1 MKPFLMTATAAAA
14 LALVACS
21 PSAPDADPSPVRPYE
36 DDIVIDESAVET
48 PADDMAG
55 EMTDD
60 IAANS
65 LTDIIAQNADLST
78 FASALDAAG
87 VSEKLAEG
95 GPYTVFAPTNEAF
108 ANMPPEQ
115 LEMLLAPENK
125 DKLVRV
131 IEYHVVPGKIMAADI
146 PPEAENGMTSS
157 LNNLDMAAR
166 TTEDG
171 KVMVNTSTVTSA
183 DIEASNGVVHI
194 VDTVIVPR
202 MSE

>member
-1 MKPFLMTATAAAA
+1 MKAILMTATAAAA
-14 LALVACS
+14 IALVACS
-21 PSAPDADPSPVRPYE
+21 PSAPEASQDPVQPYE
-36 DDIVIDESAVET
+36 EDIVIDETTGEAQAEDASA
-48 PADDMAG
+48 
-55 EMTDD
+55 EMPDEAT
-60 IAANS
+60 ANS
-65 LTDIIAQNADLST
+65 LTGIIAENPDLST
-78 FASALDAAG
+78 FALALDAAG
-87 VSEKLAEG
+87 VAEKLGED

-125 DKLVRV
+125 DKLIRV
-131 IEYHVVPGKIMAADI
+131 IEYHIVPGKIMAADI
-146 PPEAENGMTSS
+146 PPESENVMTSS

-171 KVMVNTSTVTSA
+171 KVRVNTATVTSA

>member
-1 MKPFLMTATAAAA
+1 MKAILMTATAAAA
-14 LALVACS
+14 IALVACS
-21 PSAPDADPSPVRPYE
+21 PSAPEASQDPVQPYE
-36 DDIVIDESAVET
+36 EDIVIDETSGEAQAEDASA
-48 PADDMAG
+48 
-55 EMTDD
+55 EMPDEAT
-60 IAANS
+60 ANS
-65 LTDIIAQNADLST
+65 LTGIIAENSDLST
-78 FASALDAAG
+78 FTLALDAAG
-87 VSEKLAEG
+87 VAEKLGED

-125 DKLVRV
+125 DKLIRV
-131 IEYHVVPGKIMAADI
+131 IEYHIVPGKIMAADI
-146 PPEAENGMTSS
+146 PPESENVMTSS

-171 KVMVNTSTVTSA
+171 KVRVNTATVTSA

>member
-1 MKPFLMTATAAAA
+1 MKPILMTATAAAA
-14 LALVACS
+14 IALVACS
-21 PSAPDADPSPVRPYE
+21 PSAPEASQDPVQPYE
-36 DDIVIDESAVET
+36 EDIVIDETSGEAQAEDASA
-48 PADDMAG
+48 
-55 EMTDD
+55 EMPDEAT
-60 IAANS
+60 ANS
-65 LTDIIAQNADLST
+65 LTGIIAENPDLST
-78 FASALDAAG
+78 FTLALDAAG
-87 VSEKLAEG
+87 VAEKLEEG

-125 DKLVRV
+125 DKLIRV
-131 IEYHVVPGKIMAADI
+131 IEYHIVPGKIMAADI
-146 PPEAENGMTSS
+146 PPESENVMTSS

-171 KVMVNTSTVTSA
+171 KVRVNTATVTSA

>member
-1 MKPFLMTATAAAA
+1 MKAILMTATAAAA
-14 LALVACS
+14 IALVACS
-21 PSAPDADPSPVRPYE
+21 PSAPEASQDPVQPYE
-36 DDIVIDESAVET
+36 EDIVIDETRGEAQAEDASA
-48 PADDMAG
+48 
-55 EMTDD
+55 EMPDEAT
-60 IAANS
+60 ANS
-65 LTDIIAQNADLST
+65 LTGIIAENPDLST
-78 FASALDAAG
+78 FTLALDAAG
-87 VSEKLAEG
+87 VAEKLEEG

-125 DKLVRV
+125 DKLIRV
-131 IEYHVVPGKIMAADI
+131 IEYHIVPRKIMAADI
-146 PPEAENGMTSS
+146 PPESENVMTSS

-171 KVMVNTSTVTSA
+171 KVRVNTATVTSA